1 MINDCKDGHSYHNY
15 FVTELQYRLYKILGI
30 WKTTDGFVYIVCQT
44 CGRIEKFNLEGIRKI
59 IIKDTLEGIRKII
72 IKDILEEIRAN
83 CIGNK
88 WYTVGM
94 DDWLKTKM
102 GLYD

>member
-59 IIKDTLEGIRKII
+59 IIKD
-72 IKDILEEIRAN
+72 ILEEIRAN